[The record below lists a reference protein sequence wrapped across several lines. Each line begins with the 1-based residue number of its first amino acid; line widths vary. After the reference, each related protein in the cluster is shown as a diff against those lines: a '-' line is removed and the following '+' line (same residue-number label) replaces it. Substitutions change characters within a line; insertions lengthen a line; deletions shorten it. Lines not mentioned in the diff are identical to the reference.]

1 MAWRC
6 AEDERQVDVSKAEKE
21 KAGRQNDKVK
31 GVMRTQVTTVSRDT
45 PLARLEEILV
55 TTVGRVPVVE
65 DDGRLLGIVTRTDLL
80 RLRNYY
86 GGELPRPSALGR
98 FRRGGARVNRK
109 RAGAAPA
116 RRAGRTGR
124 LPAGTTRR
132 PAARSSS
139 PSFC

>member
-1 MAWRC
+1 MHPTHWVIST
-6 AEDERQVDVSKAEKE
+6 QVDAKGRLRGVLKMSDVSKAE

-86 GGELPRPSALGR
+86 GGELPRPSALGVS
-98 FRRGGARVNRK
+98 GE
-109 RAGAAPA
+109 AGP
-116 RRAGRTGR
+116 G
-124 LPAGTTRR
+124 
-132 PAARSSS
+132 
-139 PSFC
+139 